1 MNNTIK
7 NYFVNKDK
15 YILFVYL
22 FLFLTPWNL
31 IKSQVAFFSI
41 ILVIWG
47 FFKYKVVIF
56 EKIKILWQFKPLLLW
71 ISFVLFC
78 LIAVFWS
85 DSFSEGFKRVFN
97 FHKYEM
103 LFATALLISL
113 NKEQALTAIKVV
125 LMSFTAYSIFSIII
139 YFDLITIA
147 GSSSLNPR
155 GILRYSISTQ
165 YMVITFFSSLFFVFY
180 SKLKEEKILFIL
192 AAFLSLLALLVN
204 NGRTAQLA
212 FLLIFFIFVVMF
224 SMKSKKL
231 ILISLS
237 VLIGIVFIF
246 SQNEKMID
254 RFNTAVTEIKSIN
267 NDHTYSGSFGARLYF
282 NKAGIE
288 IIKDNFFLG
297 MGPADNRHKLVE
309 MEKADKEYKAV
320 VIKHFHSE
328 HMEILTAYGFIGY
341 ILIFSA
347 VVLLIYKLK
356 DKGLYFY
363 ISLSIFLTLFFVSF
377 ANKTLSLKPLNYVYV
392 IFFIL
397 LSIIAYQSELEKKSL
412 ENSNIEV

>member
-1 MNNTIK
+1 MH
-7 NYFVNKDK
+7 
-15 YILFVYL
+15 
-22 FLFLTPWNL
+22 
-31 IKSQVAFFSI
+31 FFSI

>member
-1 MNNTIK
+1 
-7 NYFVNKDK
+7 
-15 YILFVYL
+15 
-22 FLFLTPWNL
+22 
-31 IKSQVAFFSI
+31 
-41 ILVIWG
+41 
-47 FFKYKVVIF
+47 
-56 EKIKILWQFKPLLLW
+56 
-71 ISFVLFC
+71 
-78 LIAVFWS
+78 
-85 DSFSEGFKRVFN
+85 
-97 FHKYEM
+97 M